1 MSSLRR
7 SMGNVEGESS
17 LIVRMSTI
25 YSNNV
30 TTQFTLYSFIMLMNL
45 ITCIIII
52 IIITFISID
61 RNTDQSSS
69 ISPLYSCSI
78 I

>member
-1 MSSLRR
+1 
-7 SMGNVEGESS
+7 MGDVEGGSS

-52 IIITFISID
+52 IITFISID

>member
-52 IIITFISID
+52 IITFISID